1 MQKRT
6 KDQDDG
12 YKCNYSILQMKVEVW
27 TDIMCPYCYIGK
39 IHYEKAMQ
47 QFAHADE
54 VELVIKS
61 FQLNPDLPGNGGG
74 YPVVDYLVKRAGF
87 PESSIKQMFAGI
99 EQLALNAGVKFNL
112 TNAVAANTLDA
123 HRLVKF
129 AAKKELA
136 SDLLMLISKA
146 YFEDALDYSDRS
158 LLKQIGMEAGLDPDG
173 IDQLFAGDD
182 LVAEVKEDIREA
194 QLLGI
199 DTVPTFLFDRKQ
211 AIIGSEPVEVFLD
224 TLNQAYAD
232 WKKADPS
239 PDSLRVRR
247 GKSCNADGV
256 CEI

>member
-1 MQKRT
+1 MQLFNITDESRGLDRYHVPLLLIGRFTT
-6 KDQDDG
+6 K
-12 YKCNYSILQMKVEVW
+12 
-27 TDIMCPYCYIGK
+27 T
-39 IHYEKAMQ
+39 MQ

-211 AIIGSEPVEVFLD
+211 AIIGSGAGGGVLGYTQPGICRLEKSRSFARFP
-224 TLNQAYAD
+224 
-232 WKKADPS
+232 
-239 PDSLRVRR
+239 RVRR